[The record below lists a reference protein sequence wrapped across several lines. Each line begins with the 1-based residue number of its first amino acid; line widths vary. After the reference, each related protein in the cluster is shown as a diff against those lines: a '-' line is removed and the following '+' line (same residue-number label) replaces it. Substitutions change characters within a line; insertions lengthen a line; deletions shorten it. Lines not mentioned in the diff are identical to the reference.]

1 MSNTSY
7 ETHSEAQQSGFAVER
22 TSSGESELS
31 SSLTEA
37 NDSELVRTRINW
49 KVRIKN
55 KMFWIAVIPAVLLLV
70 QTVCSVFGI
79 ELDFGDLQ
87 DKLLAV
93 INALFAVLVILG
105 IVVDPTTDG
114 LGDSDRVMA
123 YEGPWADK
131 EKEGKERG
139 GGNRPALF

>member
-1 MSNTSY
+1 MSNTSN

-105 IVVDPTTDG
+105 IVVDPTTEG
-114 LGDSDRVMA
+114 LGDSERAMA
-123 YEGPWADK
+123 YEEPWADK
-131 EKEGKERG
+131 EKE
-139 GGNRPALF
+139 

>member
-55 KMFWIAVIPAVLLLV
+55 KMFWLALIPAVLLLV

-87 DKLLAV
+87 DKLLTV

-105 IVVDPTTDG
+105 IVVDPTTEG
-114 LGDSDRVMA
+114 VHDSKRAMT
-123 YEGPWADK
+123 YEEPWHDDVAD
-131 EKEGKERG
+131 
-139 GGNRPALF
+139 

>member
-55 KMFWIAVIPAVLLLV
+55 KMFWLALIPAVLLLV

-87 DKLLAV
+87 DKLLTV

-105 IVVDPTTDG
+105 IVVDPTTEG
-114 LGDSDRVMA
+114 VHDSKRAMS
-123 YEGPWADK
+123 YEEPWSDAEIK
-131 EKEGKERG
+131 NE
-139 GGNRPALF
+139 

>member
-87 DKLLAV
+87 DKLLTV

-105 IVVDPTTDG
+105 IVVDPTTEG
-114 LGDSDRVMA
+114 LGDSERAMA
-123 YEGPWADK
+123 YEEPWADK
-131 EKEGKERG
+131 EKE
-139 GGNRPALF
+139 

>member
-1 MSNTSY
+1 MN
-7 ETHSEAQQSGFAVER
+7 A
-22 TSSGESELS
+22 
-31 SSLTEA
+31 
-37 NDSELVRTRINW
+37 INW

-93 INALFAVLVILG
+93 INALFLLHCLQVLGLLAGFVQPQECFVR
-105 IVVDPTTDG
+105 VVDQGDRRADHCRQTD
-114 LGDSDRVMA
+114 DICC
-123 YEGPWADK
+123 
-131 EKEGKERG
+131 
-139 GGNRPALF
+139 